1 MKFRTLLLGLS
12 ALFVAFNAAFFSVSG
27 LSKLFAGASLS
38 VMLMASSLELAKL
51 ITAGYL
57 YNYWEKIN
65 KLFRV
70 YLSIGVLILVLITSL
85 GIYGFLTSAF
95 QNTFN
100 VYSVTEKQRTFLQQ
114 KEKFWVEDVARY
126 DEELKRISQN
136 ISTLSNAKA
145 TGIQVRDT
153 TSTTGFRNTI
163 STTELRLSQKRISVE
178 EQNRKEVQ
186 SKREVAA
193 DSLQSIQLKI
203 LDLDTDTEIGSE
215 LGPLQYL
222 SGLLDKPM
230 DQIINWFILI
240 IIFVFDPLAVALVI
254 AFNNAVKVDKGEKDK
269 KKVVEK
275 RELYG
280 ESDID
285 NRKKSDLWSNT
296 LQDGLDDIDDGM
308 WSEDEMKDFNEQF
321 NADDFLPDEDEELL
335 KEYSEAK
342 ANDREKFVEDEI
354 EESEEWDEDHA
365 LDEVLNDMV
374 SDEDMEELN
383 EDLFGEDDES
393 NEVLT
398 QAAETYKEITNPLE
412 NLKKDTNR
420 RGIDIDGD
428 GTIDGYDNNGD
439 GLIDEYVPQSSKRAQ
454 YAKNQKPYYAKPGFD
469 WSDRSKW
476 INNQNAVNYWL
487 TYIKNNKDNSYPTN
501 FDSKTY

>member
-57 YNYWEKIN
+57 YNYWENIN
-65 KLFRV
+65 KAFRV
-70 YLSIGVLILVLITSL
+70 YLSIGVVILILITSL
-85 GIYGFLTSAF
+85 GIYGFLTAAF
-95 QNTFN
+95 QDTFN
-100 VYSVTEKQRTFLQQ
+100 VYSVTEKQRSFLQQ
-114 KEKFWVEDVARY
+114 KEKFWADDVARY
-126 DEELKRISQN
+126 DVELGRISEN
-136 ISTLSNAKA
+136 IATLSNAKA

-163 STTELRLSQKRISVE
+163 STTELRLSQQRIGVE

-203 LDLDTDTEIGSE
+203 LDLDTDTDIGSE

-254 AFNNAVKVDKGEKDK
+254 AFNNAVKVDKGEDDK
-269 KKVVEK
+269 KKIVSK

-280 ESDID
+280 EEPELDEEKEIVD
-285 NRKKSDLWSNT
+285 TNEEESDLWDNT
-296 LQDGLDDIDDGM
+296 LQDGL
-308 WSEDEMKDFNEQF
+308 ED
-321 NADDFLPDEDEELL
+321 
-335 KEYSEAK
+335 
-342 ANDREKFVEDEI
+342 
-354 EESEEWDEDHA
+354 EEWDEDHA
-365 LDEVLNDMV
+365 LDMVMNDMV
-374 SDEDMEELN
+374 SDMDMEELN
-383 EDLFGEDDES
+383 EDLFGEEEEPKELLKERVERQKEYEELS
-393 NEVLT
+393 KLT
-398 QAAETYKEITNPLE
+398 
-412 NLKKDTNR
+412 KDTNR
-420 RGIDIDGD
+420 RAIDIDGD
-428 GTIDGYDNNGD
+428 GQIDGYDNTGD
-439 GLIDEYVPQSSKRAQ
+439 GLIDEPAASNSKRAQ
-454 YAKNQKPYYAKPGFD
+454 YVMNEVPFYARPNFNWGN
-469 WSDRSKW
+469 RSKW
-476 INNQNAVNYWL
+476 INNQNAVNYWF
-487 TYIKNNKDNSYPTN
+487 TYIKNEKDTNYPTD